1 MKTSVSFM
9 AILALTG
16 AAIASAQ
23 PHEMSPHAGK
33 QSRQIASLSDNDV
46 AAIRKGTGW
55 GLALPA
61 EINGAPG
68 PRHVLD
74 FAEPLDLSDDQIA
87 QITAVFEEMKRSAIS
102 AGDEFIAAEKA
113 LNDAFQ
119 RGGLD
124 QSELAR
130 LVEQAG
136 ETRAGLRLVHLSAHL
151 KTLPLLTE
159 KQVEL
164 YAQLRGYADAGD
176 DPCATVPEG
185 HDPEMWKR
193 HNGCE

>member
-1 MKTSVSFM
+1 MKINVSFM

-23 PHEMSPHAGK
+23 PHEISPHAGK
-33 QSRQIASLSDNDV
+33 QSRQIASLSDMDI

-74 FAEPLDLSDDQIA
+74 LAEPLDLNDDQIA
-87 QITAVFEEMKRSAIS
+87 QMTTVFEEMKRSAIS
-102 AGDEFIAAEKA
+102 AGEKFIAAEKA

-124 QSELAR
+124 QGELAR

-136 ETRAGLRLVHLSAHL
+136 EARAGLRLVHLSAHL
-151 KTLPLLTE
+151 KTLPVLTE
-159 KQVEL
+159 EQVAL
-164 YAQLRGYADAGD
+164 YAQLRGYASAGG
-176 DPCATVPEG
+176 DPCETVPEG

>member
-1 MKTSVSFM
+1 MKINVSFM

-33 QSRQIASLSDNDV
+33 QSRQIASLSDMDI

-74 FAEPLDLSDDQIA
+74 LAEPLGLNDDQIA
-87 QITAVFEEMKRSAIS
+87 QMTTVFEEMKRSAIS
-102 AGDEFIAAEKA
+102 AGEKFIAAEKA

-124 QSELAR
+124 QAELAR
-130 LVEQAG
+130 LAEQAG
-136 ETRAGLRLVHLSAHL
+136 EARAGLRLVHLSAHL
-151 KTLPLLTE
+151 KTLPVLTE
-159 KQVEL
+159 EQVEL
-164 YAQLRGYADAGD
+164 YAQLRGYAGADG
-176 DPCATVPEG
+176 DPCETVPEG